1 MTDNLTLLKE
11 LEKAPEENESLLI
24 GQNMGLVKAVAKR
37 FSFSGTEF
45 EDLVQIG
52 TIGLLKAIRNFDP
65 SRGLAL
71 STYAVPVIAGEIKKY
86 LRDNGA
92 VKVSRTLREQFLKL
106 QRAKEKLSKKLERS
120 PTVSELSEETGI
132 PVEEIPLVSDAG
144 SVPCSF
150 DDPIGSDG
158 KTTVA
163 DTVKAK
169 DGNDLEN
176 FALKEIINTLPPQER
191 KIITLRYFL
200 EKTQQETAVILG
212 TSQVQISRKE
222 KKILAEIREKLSG

>member
-1 MTDNLTLLKE
+1 MTDNITLLKRLAE
-11 LEKAPEENESLLI
+11 APEENESLLI
-24 GQNMGLVKAVAKR
+24 SRNMGLVKTIAKR

-52 TIGLLKAIRNFDP
+52 TIGLLKAIRNFDA

-92 VKVSRTLREQFLKL
+92 VKVSRSLREQYLKL
-106 QRAKEKLSKKLERS
+106 QRAKESLSKKLERS
-120 PTVSELSEETGI
+120 PTISELSNETDI
-132 PVEEIPLVSDAG
+132 PIDEIPLIADAG
-144 SVPCSF
+144 SIPCSF
-150 DDPIGSDG
+150 DDPISSDG

-163 DTVKAK
+163 DTIKAK

-176 FALKEIINTLPPQER
+176 FALKEVINTLPPQER

-200 EKTQQETAVILG
+200 EKTQQETATILG
-212 TSQVQISRKE
+212 TSQDQITRKE

>member
-11 LEKAPEENESLLI
+11 LEKAPEENETLLI
-24 GQNMGLVKAVAKR
+24 GQNMGLVKTVAKR

-200 EKTQQETAVILG
+200 EKTQQETAAILG